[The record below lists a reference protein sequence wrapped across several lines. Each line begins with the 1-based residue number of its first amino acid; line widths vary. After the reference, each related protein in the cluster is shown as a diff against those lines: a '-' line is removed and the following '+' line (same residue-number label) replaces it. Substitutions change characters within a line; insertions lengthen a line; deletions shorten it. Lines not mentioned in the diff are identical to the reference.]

1 MKKFIKNVAIIGTK
15 LEDNKTTEQ
24 DRKILKVG
32 SSYMVT
38 LPMDIVRGFGWDENT
53 RIKVSISDGPSLEY

>member
-1 MKKFIKNVAIIGTK
+1 MK
-15 LEDNKTTEQ
+15 

-38 LPMDIVRGFGWDENT
+38 LPMDIVRGFGWDEST
-53 RIKVSISDGPSLEY
+53 RIMVELVEATSFLNLFFFK

>member
-1 MKKFIKNVAIIGTK
+1 MK
-15 LEDNKTTEQ
+15 
-24 DRKILKVG
+24 DRKVLKVG

-53 RIKVSISDGPSLEY
+53 RIKVRITGRKTLEIGEA

>member
-1 MKKFIKNVAIIGTK
+1 MK
-15 LEDNKTTEQ
+15 

-38 LPMDIVRGFGWDENT
+38 LPMDIVRGFGWDKST
-53 RIKVSISDGPSLEY
+53 RINVKITGKKTIEISEA

>member
-1 MKKFIKNVAIIGTK
+1 MKN
-15 LEDNKTTEQ
+15 
-24 DRKILKVG
+24 RKILKVG

-53 RIKVSISDGPSLEY
+53 RIKVRITGRKTLEITKA

>member
-1 MKKFIKNVAIIGTK
+1 MK
-15 LEDNKTTEQ
+15 
-24 DRKILKVG
+24 DRKVLKVG

-53 RIKVSISDGPSLEY
+53 RIRVRDRTKNVGDNRGLKILVC

>member
-1 MKKFIKNVAIIGTK
+1 MK
-15 LEDNKTTEQ
+15 

-53 RIKVSISDGPSLEY
+53 RITVKITGKNTLEITER

>member
-1 MKKFIKNVAIIGTK
+1 MK
-15 LEDNKTTEQ
+15 

-32 SSYMVT
+32 SSYMIT

-53 RIKVSISDGPSLEY
+53 RIKVRITGRKTLEIGEA

>member
-1 MKKFIKNVAIIGTK
+1 MK
-15 LEDNKTTEQ
+15 

-38 LPMDIVRGFGWDENT
+38 LPMDIVRGFGWNENT
-53 RIKVSISDGPSLEY
+53 RIKVSITGRKTLEVVEA

>member
-1 MKKFIKNVAIIGTK
+1 MK
-15 LEDNKTTEQ
+15 

-32 SSYMVT
+32 SSYMIT

-53 RIKVSISDGPSLEY
+53 RINVRITGRKTLEIGEA

>member
-1 MKKFIKNVAIIGTK
+1 MK
-15 LEDNKTTEQ
+15 

-53 RIKVSISDGPSLEY
+53 RISVKITGKRTIEIGEA

>member
-1 MKKFIKNVAIIGTK
+1 MK
-15 LEDNKTTEQ
+15 

-38 LPMDIVRGFGWDENT
+38 LPMDIVRGFGWDEKT
-53 RIKVSISDGPSLEY
+53 RVNVKITGKRAIEISETQKV

>member
-1 MKKFIKNVAIIGTK
+1 MK
-15 LEDNKTTEQ
+15 

-32 SSYMVT
+32 SSYMIT

-53 RIKVSISDGPSLEY
+53 RIKVRIMGIKKLEITEA

>member
-1 MKKFIKNVAIIGTK
+1 MK
-15 LEDNKTTEQ
+15 

-32 SSYMVT
+32 SSYVVT

-53 RIKVSISDGPSLEY
+53 RIKVRITGRKTLEIIEA